1 MERRPGLVVAVGV
14 VFTSLSAILI
24 RLSDAPPLAIA
35 TWRMALS
42 SLLLAPLFVRA
53 RARGVARD
61 EADGGA
67 DAPPAPRAVALS
79 LASGLFLA
87 LHFGFWITSLEYTS
101 VASST
106 VLVTTHPI
114 LVAVAGLLLLRERL
128 TLVEALAMLGALGG
142 SALLVGGGLAQGGT
156 APLGN
161 LLAFL
166 GAVAVS
172 GYIILGR
179 LVRRRLSATSYTMI
193 VYPTAALL
201 LAIAAIVGGVRL
213 WPYGPRE
220 LAIFAALAVFCTLL
234 GHSLFNWALKYVKP
248 TLVSTS
254 ILGEPVIASLL
265 ALLLFAEVPTATTIV
280 GGLIILAGIYLFV
293 RVEAATRSTS

>member
-1 MERRPGLVVAVGV
+1 MERHPGLVVAIGV
-14 VFTSLSAILI
+14 VFTSLSAVLI

-35 TWRMALS
+35 TWRMALA
-42 SLLLAPLFVRA
+42 SLLLTPIYA
-53 RARGVARD
+53 RARLARPAA
-61 EADGGA
+61 EPAES
-67 DAPPAPRAVALS
+67 APSARALLLS

-114 LVAVAGLLLLRERL
+114 LVGFAGMLLLRERL
-128 TLVEALAMLGALGG
+128 RLTEALAMLGALGG
-142 SALLVGGGLAQGGT
+142 SVLLVGGGLAQGGT

-179 LVRRRLSATSYTMI
+179 LIRRRLTATSYTMI

-201 LAIAAIVGGVRL
+201 LGIAAAVGRVPL
-213 WPYGPRE
+213 WPYGARE
-220 LAIFAALAVFCTLL
+220 ITIFAALAVFCTLL
-234 GHSLFNWALKYVKP
+234 GHSLFNWALKFVKP

-265 ALLLFAEVPTATTIV
+265 ALLLFAEVPAPTTVV
-280 GGLIILAGIYLFV
+280 GGIIILACIGLFV
-293 RVEAATRSTS
+293 RVEAAARRSA